1 MDSIIQMVL
10 DGNWTDLT
18 KFTEKQAAMKIQEK
32 IQAKKEI
39 IRNRLNAD
47 FDTK

>member
-39 IRNRLNAD
+39 IRTRLNAD